1 MYFPYYFTLYL
12 YKKNYKVRIKM
23 KRIRTVGFRVLQTL
37 PLGYSG
43 TDALFG
49 ILDGI
54 RTRAK
59 PVKGAGANRYTTR
72 TKFWWDR
79 WDSNP

>member
-1 MYFPYYFTLYL
+1 MIYRNIY
-12 YKKNYKVRIKM
+12 RIIPEKW
-23 KRIRTVGFRVLQTL
+23 
-37 PLGYSG
+37 S
-43 TDALFG
+43 ALFG